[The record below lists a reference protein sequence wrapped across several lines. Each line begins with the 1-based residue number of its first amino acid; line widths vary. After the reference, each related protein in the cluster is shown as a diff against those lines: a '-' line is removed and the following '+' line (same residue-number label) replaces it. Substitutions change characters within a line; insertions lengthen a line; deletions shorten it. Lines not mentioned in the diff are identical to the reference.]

1 VLVAE
6 ARAAGRDWVIAHA
19 AVTPG
24 FRGAFFSGSVA
35 SRPETAEQPRWSDVD
50 VMVVLATDPVP
61 PKPGKIRHRG
71 ALLDVTYLPWSLVTD
86 IDVVA
91 RSYHLAPCFTGD
103 HVILDPTGHL
113 RLLRDTIAPSFAD
126 AVAVERRYEDVITAL
141 EARLAVLDP
150 AAAWHDQVMAWMFP
164 ASLPTHVV
172 LVAARRNPTVRLRY
186 LAAREVLAVQGL
198 DGLYARL
205 LELLGCAGCHRETV
219 QCHLD
224 RLAVVFD
231 EAVGVSR
238 TPFFFSS
245 DITAAA
251 RMIAIDGSQHLV
263 DDGDHREGVFWII
276 ATFARCQQILAV
288 DAPLSVRRGGA
299 AAFRAAVD
307 DLLGLRDF
315 EGLRDRATAVR
326 ALLPELR
333 RAAASISTS
342 PGDALSGCPVATGGG
357 GSAATRSAGREP
369 FLAGRDDLVAQ
380 HDAPAVEHLRL
391 DQS

>member
-150 AAAWHDQVMAWMFP
+150 AAAWHDQRP
-164 ASLPTHVV
+164 P
-172 LVAARRNPTVRLRY
+172 R
-186 LAAREVLAVQGL
+186 G
-198 DGLYARL
+198 G
-205 LELLGCAGCHRETV
+205 
-219 QCHLD
+219 
-224 RLAVVFD
+224 
-231 EAVGVSR
+231 
-238 TPFFFSS
+238 
-245 DITAAA
+245 
-251 RMIAIDGSQHLV
+251 
-263 DDGDHREGVFWII
+263 
-276 ATFARCQQILAV
+276 
-288 DAPLSVRRGGA
+288 VRRGRRGVPHPVLLLQ
-299 AAFRAAVD
+299 RHHGCGQD
-307 DLLGLRDF
+307 DRH
-315 EGLRDRATAVR
+315 
-326 ALLPELR
+326 R
-333 RAAASISTS
+333 RE
-342 PGDALSGCPVATGGG
+342 
-357 GSAATRSAGREP
+357 SAPRR
-369 FLAGRDDLVAQ
+369 
-380 HDAPAVEHLRL
+380 
-391 DQS
+391 